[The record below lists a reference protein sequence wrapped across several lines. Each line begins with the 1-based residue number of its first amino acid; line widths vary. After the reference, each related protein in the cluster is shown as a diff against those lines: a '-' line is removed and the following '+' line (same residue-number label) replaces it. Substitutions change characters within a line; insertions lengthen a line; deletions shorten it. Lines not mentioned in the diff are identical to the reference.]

1 MSAVAIIPARGGSK
15 RIPGKNIRS
24 FRGVPIITYSIEAAR
39 ATGLFDRII
48 VSTDSADVAEVALAA
63 GAEVPFTRPAALS
76 DDQTGVADVVAHAL
90 HELRRESSPAYACCL
105 YATAPLIRPEDL
117 VRGLEAI
124 RSGGG
129 TVAAS
134 VTTFAYPAQ
143 RALTL
148 TDAGELTWLWPEHA
162 TSRSNDLPETYHD
175 AAHFFWVHVESFLAR
190 PVIFGKRTIPI
201 VIPRGHVQD
210 IDTEEDWTVA
220 EQRYVLLHSAREG
233 P

>member
-1 MSAVAIIPARGGSK
+1 MAAVAIIPARGGSK

-24 FRGVPIITYSIEAAR
+24 FRGAPIITYSIEAAR
-39 ATGLFDRII
+39 ATGLFDRIL
-48 VSTDSADVAEVALAA
+48 VSTDCDDVAAVALAA
-63 GAEVPFTRPAALS
+63 GAEVPFTRPAELS
-76 DDQTGVADVVAHAL
+76 DDYTGVADAAAHAL
-90 HELRRESSPAYACCL
+90 RELPQAPPYACCL

-148 TDAGELTWLWPEHA
+148 TDAGDLTWLWPEHA

-175 AAHFFWVHVESFLAR
+175 AAHFFWVHVERFLAR
-190 PVIFGKRTIPI
+190 PVIFGNHTIPV
-201 VIPRGHVQD
+201 VISRGLVQD

-220 EQRYVLLHSAREG
+220 EQRYDLLHSAQEG